1 MELFIF
7 IVLSALAFS
16 FILAG
21 AISKDRINIIPGSAI
36 LFILGLL
43 LVTGSPLEIQDGVK
57 YNYTQV
63 DNETVIDTESKTY
76 RNYQPPSPLDQERFS
91 QLLGLTLISIS
102 LYYFLISL
110 SNLNFRSAMKNLN
123 N

>member
-1 MELFIF
+1 MELVIF

-21 AISKDRINIIPGSAI
+21 AISKDRINLLPGSAI

-43 LVTGSPLEIQDGVK
+43 LVTGTPLEIENGVEYQYK
-57 YNYTQV
+57 DVNGTQKV
-63 DNETVIDTESKTY
+63 DTETTIYKE
-76 RNYQPPSPLDQERFS
+76 YQPPSPLDKDRFS
-91 QLLGLTLISIS
+91 QLLGLSILAIS

-110 SNLNFRSAMKNLN
+110 SKLEFRSVMKRK
-123 N
+123 